1 MRWKIKANGLAS
13 RVAAAIAGGVM
24 AAFSVAGCGPGQNED
39 AAESYRTGLIFQ
51 ITDSGVYVA
60 SEGIES
66 ATYIAFDGVS
76 WEDSGGNVVT
86 AETLSVGQQV
96 RYNYTAVQESWPMQ
110 LVGCSRVVVTGHK
123 EDVRALVD
131 EWNRTQQT
139 SDAGTGQ
146 LSLRLI
152 SGAGK
157 RKDGYPA
164 FFGGN
169 DLLLGGEQTA

>member
-1 MRWKIKANGLAS
+1 MRWRIKAKCLAS

-24 AAFSVAGCGPGQNED
+24 AAFSIAGCGAGQNED
-39 AAESYRTGLIFQ
+39 AAESYKTGLIFQ

-76 WEDSGGNVVT
+76 WEDSGGNAVT
-86 AETLSVGQQV
+86 AEALNVGQQV
-96 RYNYTAVQESWPMQ
+96 RYNYTAILESWPMQ
-110 LVGCSRVVVTGHK
+110 LVGCSRVVVTGHE

-146 LSLRLI
+146 LSLRLT
-152 SGAGK
+152 SEAEK
-157 RKDGYPA
+157 RKNEYPT
-164 FFGGN
+164 FWGGKE
-169 DLLLGGEQTA
+169 LLVGGEQTA

>member
-1 MRWKIKANGLAS
+1 M
-13 RVAAAIAGGVM
+13 
-24 AAFSVAGCGPGQNED
+24 
-39 AAESYRTGLIFQ
+39 IFQ

>member
-1 MRWKIKANGLAS
+1 MRWRIKANGLAS
-13 RVAAAIAGGVM
+13 RVAAAISGGVM

-39 AAESYRTGLIFQ
+39 APESYRTGLIFQ